1 MKKNKVKKI
10 TLSLALSFG
19 LVTLNSF
26 TNQAYAETTTNKEV
40 KKITITGTILDAKLK
55 QGLKDVYVKQL
66 NTLNTVLTNDKG
78 NFSITLEDSAEKK
91 LLIIKEGYEKTQI
104 DVSTNRDN
112 ITITLVPAI
121 KFNSENLPAAHTDAD
136 DVFNY
141 SSRPLA
147 SNFSAF
153 YQGRYQMQKVPTF
166 SNSSIT
172 SNGIALNEVAIHAN
186 IRLEDMMGSVK
197 IFRSRYPVDVE
208 KFEFHPVYNIDTT
221 QFQLNGGKVF
231 KMSEKADLFLGLSYL
246 FQFNTPDNKAGGD
259 NKPIPYTSSYMDF
272 PQNRQGPGVTGI
284 WGYNVSDSFVVN
296 VNTALYPVIFTTF
309 DSLVNPSI
317 GYHGMLEAGI
327 NARMEIIPGVYGIAS
342 YNNQFF
348 FSFGGLLDDSNFI
361 NLGISLDPFK
371 MAKMAQ
377 AGLPTGK

>member
-1 MKKNKVKKI
+1 
-10 TLSLALSFG
+10 
-19 LVTLNSF
+19 
-26 TNQAYAETTTNKEV
+26 
-40 KKITITGTILDAKLK
+40 
-55 QGLKDVYVKQL
+55 
-66 NTLNTVLTNDKG
+66 
-78 NFSITLEDSAEKK
+78 
-91 LLIIKEGYEKTQI
+91 
-104 DVSTNRDN
+104 
-112 ITITLVPAI
+112 
-121 KFNSENLPAAHTDAD
+121 
-136 DVFNY
+136 
-141 SSRPLA
+141 
-147 SNFSAF
+147 
-153 YQGRYQMQKVPTF
+153 
-166 SNSSIT
+166 
-172 SNGIALNEVAIHAN
+172 
-186 IRLEDMMGSVK
+186 
-197 IFRSRYPVDVE
+197 
-208 KFEFHPVYNIDTT
+208 
-221 QFQLNGGKVF
+221 
-231 KMSEKADLFLGLSYL
+231 
-246 FQFNTPDNKAGGD
+246 
-259 NKPIPYTSSYMDF
+259 MDF